1 MDVKLAMLFLLV
13 ATIVTLSHLSEPTRV
28 EHIVASFWRHRR
40 ARAIL
45 P

>member
-28 EHIVASFWRHRR
+28 ERLVVSYWRHRH
-40 ARAIL
+40 ARTPL